1 MTGPDV
7 PDSIVYNVASDAAVT
22 MRLPAGNC
30 KKLVQSSRQTNML
43 RTRYLSRTPYLF
55 VDQVIG
61 IILVVVLAIGGQ
73 RAGQR
78 LGSLAVPVGH
88 ALT

>member
-43 RTRYLSRTPYLF
+43 RTRYLSRTRSSPQKFSNLLF
-55 VDQVIG
+55 TLPG
-61 IILVVVLAIGGQ
+61 LVVVAQSFHLF
-73 RAGQR
+73 
-78 LGSLAVPVGH
+78 PK
-88 ALT
+88 